1 MTTILEGRHPGEHIS
16 SEANGTRSR
25 GVVTIASGQNL
36 GPGTVLGKIT
46 ASGKFVQLAPAASD
60 GSEAAAAV
68 LYDDV
73 DATAADRPG
82 VVHLRDA
89 EIKSAA
95 LVWPAGITTNQKTT
109 ALGQLAALG
118 LIAR

>member
-1 MTTILEGRHPGEHIS
+1 MPTINEGRHAGEHVA

-36 GPGTVLGKIT
+36 EPGTVLGKVT
-46 ASGKFVQLAPAASD
+46 ASGKYVALAPAASD

-68 LYDDV
+68 LYGHV
-73 DATAADRPG
+73 DATTADRPG

-89 EIKSAA
+89 ELKGFA
-95 LVWPAGITTNQKTT
+95 LAWPSGITTNQKNT
-109 ALGQLAALG
+109 ALGQLVALG